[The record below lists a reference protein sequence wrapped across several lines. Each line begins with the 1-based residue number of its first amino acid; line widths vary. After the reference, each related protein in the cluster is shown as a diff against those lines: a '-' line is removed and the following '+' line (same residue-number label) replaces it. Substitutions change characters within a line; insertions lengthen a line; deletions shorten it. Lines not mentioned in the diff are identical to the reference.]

1 MLDETNK
8 ADPAAQTDHPQ
19 RLRDSVLPAGLLA
32 LAAAATA
39 TWVAAISWVS
49 WQLIVWLLP

>member
-8 ADPAAQTDHPQ
+8 ANPAAPTDHRQ
-19 RLRDSVLPAGLLA
+19 RLRDSVLPAGVLA

-39 TWVAAISWVS
+39 AWAVAISWVS